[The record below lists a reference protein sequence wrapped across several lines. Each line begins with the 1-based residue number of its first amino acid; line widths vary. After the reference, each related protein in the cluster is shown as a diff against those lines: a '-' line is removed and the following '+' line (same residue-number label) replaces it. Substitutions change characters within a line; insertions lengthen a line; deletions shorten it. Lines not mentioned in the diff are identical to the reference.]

1 MNKET
6 GEYRYYAPGYNSS
19 FFKEPKRVD
28 RPSDWGDINISQEV
42 LVQYVLHNRE
52 NTKWVPLMLTNIVIR
67 IFNNKRFNSFQIPY
81 IQD

>member
-6 GEYRYYAPGYNSS
+6 GEYGYYAPGYNSS

-52 NTKWVPLMLTNIVIR
+52 KWVSIENNSLCI
-67 IFNNKRFNSFQIPY
+67 NNK
-81 IQD
+81 